1 MFIPNKYTVVNGAR
15 WFIRRGPTTS
25 YAEGFRT
32 LDDAQ
37 KQIDHHKSLRKLI
50 RQYGYTYRVKG
61 DAIPREIVN
70 RLGELAQGHQI
81 YVRLPAW
88 R

>member
-1 MFIPNKYTVVNGAR
+1 MKIPNKHTATKGAR
-15 WFIRRGPTTS
+15 WFIRRGATTN

-32 LDDAQ
+32 LDDA
-37 KQIDHHKSLRKLI
+37 KAQIEHHKSLRKLI
-50 RQYGYTYRVKG
+50 HQAGFTYRIEG
-61 DAIPREIVN
+61 DALPREIVS
-70 RLGELAQGHQI
+70 RLGELAQGHQL